1 MTETEK
7 LEQEAYE
14 HNVPVDYIKFRSER
28 INGLYVDGSI
38 ALRDGMTAAQTADT
52 LAEELEHHYTT
63 VGNILDLNSVA
74 NRKQE
79 RIARVRAYDR
89 RIGLSGIIQ
98 GYRSHCQNRHELAEC
113 LGVPKSSWKKLCSI
127 TKRSMAALYTWM
139 DMLLL
144 LYRYWVC
151 MKNSKTFT

>member
-63 VGNILDLNSVA
+63 VGNILDLNSVD

-79 RIARVRAYDR
+79 RLARVRAYDR
-89 RIGLSGIIQ
+89 LIGLSGIIQ

-113 LGVPKSSWKKLCSI
+113 LGVSEEFLEE
-127 TKRSMAALYTWM
+127 ALQYYKEKYGCFVHL
-139 DMLLL
+139 DGYVIAFVPILGV
-144 LYRYWVC
+144 YE
-151 MKNSKTFT
+151 KF